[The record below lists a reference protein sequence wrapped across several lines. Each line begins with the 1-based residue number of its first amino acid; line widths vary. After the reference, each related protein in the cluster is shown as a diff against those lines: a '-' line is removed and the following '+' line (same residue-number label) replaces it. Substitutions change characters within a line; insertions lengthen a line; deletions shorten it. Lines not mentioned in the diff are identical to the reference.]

1 MVYASHMS
9 PKPLLVREGARYAC
23 FSDGLCCTDAHALG
37 PVTAEEA
44 TRLPLLVDSPTQHH
58 GALDIE
64 VLRTLHRRCVFLRA
78 DNLCGVHA
86 QSGAAAKPQTCQQFP
101 FGLVATPS
109 GMRVT
114 TEHRC
119 PCRTLGERPL
129 LTEDDVAHLFDVTA
143 SADHEVGT
151 EVAWAESETISFLE
165 YQTREREL
173 IRRLLAGEEAVAVLE
188 ATPFPPL
195 AGLSWTDTAHLFRAL
210 LDGTTC
216 GDALATFGDVVLGLV
231 SSYRGNS
238 RSRTWAASFDR
249 AEARTASEIDPQ
261 ILLNDFVAD
270 ALWSLAWDGA
280 TFAQARAELATRVC
294 VANTFAA
301 ALTQSGVRA
310 DRAMAEAILVVE
322 LAGASSLWRRLVL
335 QLEVV

>member
-1 MVYASHMS
+1 MVYASSMS

-37 PVTAEEA
+37 PVTPHEA
-44 TRLPLLVDSPTQHH
+44 TRLPVLVESPTHHH

-64 VLRTLHRRCVFLRA
+64 VLRTENRRCVFLRA

-109 GMRVT
+109 AMRVT

-119 PCRTLGERPL
+119 PCRSLGERPL
-129 LTEDDVAHLFDVTA
+129 LRVQDVAGLFDVAA
-143 SADHEVGT
+143 SADHEIGS
-151 EVAWAESETISFLE
+151 EIAWAESTSISFSE
-165 YQTREREL
+165 YETREGEL
-173 IRRLLAGEEAVAVLE
+173 IRRLLAGEEAVTVLE

-195 AGLSWTDTAHLFRAL
+195 AGLSWTDAAHLFRAL

-216 GDALATFGDVVLGLV
+216 GDALATFGDVMLGLV
-231 SSYRGNS
+231 SSYRGKS
-238 RSRTWAASFDR
+238 RSRSWASSFDR
-249 AEARTASEIDPQ
+249 AEARTTLELDPQ
-261 ILLNDFVAD
+261 TLLNDFVAD

-280 TFAQARAELATRVC
+280 TFAQARAELATRVR

-301 ALTQSGVRA
+301 ALAQSGVRA

-322 LAGASSLWRRLVL
+322 LAGASSLWRRLLL